1 MTVVDL
7 GAYGGGP
14 QYADIND
21 AGQVAIT
28 GAAAGYLWQNGV
40 ASELASSQSAKAI
53 NGSGEVLGDP
63 YGTPP
68 NIDLIWASGSTRPLS
83 GFDLTGVNMVS
94 GADINDHGA
103 VAGGVSLSSGGYG
116 PTFLWQQGSIQW
128 ITPAGVYSLVTALNN
143 NGQVVGYHLVG
154 QSTAAFVWQNGTLTD
169 LPPLAT
175 SCFYGPGQGEAL
187 DINDAGV
194 IVGTT
199 QGSGSSCTN
208 SAVVWQGGSVTEL
221 PKLAGSDDHY
231 LARAISQQGV
241 IVGEADS
248 SSSLEPWTHEAV
260 LWVDGQ
266 IQALP
271 ALGGLNSI
279 AYAINS
285 SGVVAGYA
293 DDSAGVWHAVLWNPS
308 SASPQAQ
315 TISVGPLSGVT
326 YGQAPVSLAATA
338 SSGLPVS
345 FVATG
350 SCTVSGATLSIVGAG
365 TCSVTATQAGNI
377 AWLPA
382 APVTQGFSIS
392 QSQLLVTPDSLTKV
406 VKAANPTVTA
416 KVSGFVNGETLAT
429 SGVSGTPACSTKAT
443 ASSGVGTYPIHCTR
457 GTLAA
462 TNYGFTFA
470 TGSLKVVYG
479 FKGFLQPIN
488 DTTHSTCGSTCSMSV
503 FKAGSVIPVSF
514 KLYDAANHEIK
525 ANSLTVWGKPV
536 KVGTTSLKVNECV
549 SKETASTGT
558 TFKLDGSTYYY
569 NWSTK
574 SLAAGSVY
582 TISATLDDGTVQSVL
597 IGLN

>member
-7 GAYGGGP
+7 GAYGGAP

-28 GAAAGYLWQNGV
+28 GGAAGYLWQNGV
-40 ASELASSQSAKAI
+40 ASELAGSEWAKAI
-53 NGSGEVLGDP
+53 NTSGEVLMTP
-63 YGTPP
+63 YGNPP
-68 NIDLIWASGSTRPLS
+68 NTDLIWASGSTRPLS
-83 GFDLTGVNMVS
+83 GFDLTGVNMVW
-94 GADINDHGA
+94 GADINDHDA
-103 VAGGVSLSSGGYG
+103 VAGGVTPSAAGFG
-116 PTFLWQQGSIQW
+116 PTFLWDDGSIQW

-143 NGQVVGYHLVG
+143 NDQVVGYHQVG
-154 QSTAAFVWQNGTLTD
+154 QTTAAFVWQNGALTD
-169 LPPLAT
+169 LPALAT
-175 SCFYGPGQGEAL
+175 SCTYGPGQGEAL
-187 DINDAGV
+187 GINDAGV
-194 IVGTT
+194 IVGATL
-199 QGSGSSCTN
+199 GSGPRCTD

-221 PKLAGSDDHY
+221 PKLSGSDDHY
-231 LARAISQQGV
+231 FARAINQQGV
-241 IVGEADS
+241 IVGEADRS
-248 SSSLEPWTHEAV
+248 NSQEPWAHEAV
-260 LWVDGQ
+260 QWVGGQ
-266 IQALP
+266 IEALP
-271 ALGGLNSI
+271 GLGGLNSI

-285 SGVVAGYA
+285 NGVVAGYA
-293 DDSAGVWHAVLWNPS
+293 DDAAGVWHAVLWNPS
-308 SASPQAQ
+308 SVSPQAQ
-315 TISVGPLSGVT
+315 TISFGSLSSVT
-326 YGQAPVSLAATA
+326 YGQAPVNLVATA

-345 FVATG
+345 FVAAG

-406 VKAANPTVTA
+406 VKAANPTLTA
-416 KVSGFVNGETLAT
+416 KLSGFVNGESLAT

-443 ASSGVGTYPIHCTR
+443 ASSGVGSYPINCTR

-488 DTTHSTCGSTCSMSV
+488 DTTHSTCGSTCSMSI

-514 KLYDAANHEIK
+514 KLYDAGNHEIK
-525 ANSLTVWGKPV
+525 ANSLPVWGTPV
-536 KVGTTSLKVNECV
+536 KVGTTTQKVNECV
-549 SKETASTGT
+549 SRETASTGT
-558 TFKLDGSTYYY
+558 KFKLDGSTYYY

-574 SLAAGSVY
+574 GLAAGSVY
-582 TISATLDDGTVQSVL
+582 TISATLDDGTVQSVV